1 MEAATDKLM
10 DELRDV
16 VAAAED
22 LLKATTGERGE
33 RIEEIRARAEE
44 ALRTARERLEGV
56 GSRLNEEVRQHP
68 WAAVAIAAGIG
79 LVLGVLLSRK

>member
-16 VAAAED
+16 VTAAED

>member
-16 VAAAED
+16 VTAAED

-44 ALRTARERLEGV
+44 SLRTARERLEGV
-56 GSRLNEEVRQHP
+56 GSRLNDEVRQHP

>member
-44 ALRTARERLEGV
+44 SLRTARERLEGV